1 MEGSKVMAVVR
12 TTFMQILKVKGGGC
26 SSDYLHA
33 DGEGSKVMERA
44 DYTSEEKIFAC
55 NHCTMKFSKLINLY
69 KHLHTQVSFCSRST
83 QLVQLLFLFVLVSM
97 HWTLP
102 ALTVCW

>member
-1 MEGSKVMAVVR
+1 MAVVLTIYLHTDKERSKVMAVVL
-12 TTFMQILKVKGGGC
+12 TI
-26 SSDYLHA
+26 YLHA

-83 QLVQLLFLFVLVSM
+83 ELIRLFLFVLVSM

-102 ALTVCW
+102 TLTVCL

>member
-1 MEGSKVMAVVR
+1 MMAVVIYLHIDKEGSKVMAVVL
-12 TTFMQILKVKGGGC
+12 TI
-26 SSDYLHA
+26 YLHA

-69 KHLHTQVSFCSRST
+69 KHLHTQVSFRSRST
-83 QLVQLLFLFVLVSM
+83 QLVWWLSLSVLVSM

-102 ALTVCW
+102 TSTLCW